1 MSDKNP
7 QPPQKINLGRTN
19 KSIPGTPPQLAR
31 GAGQIGTNWQDIN
44 WTPRK
49 RITVISVLAFPY
61 TIITIACFAAG
72 INFVA
77 YVFLGLAVLIGLLV
91 LIVYLINKNDL

>member
-1 MSDKNP
+1 MSGKNP
-7 QPPQKINLGRTN
+7 QPPKKIILGRTN
-19 KSIPGTPPQLAR
+19 KSIPGTPPQLVR
-31 GAGQIGTNWQDIN
+31 GAGQIDTNWQDID

-61 TIITIACFAAG
+61 TVITIACFAAG
-72 INFVA
+72 INLIG
-77 YVFLGLAVLIGLLV
+77 YIFLGLAILIGLLI